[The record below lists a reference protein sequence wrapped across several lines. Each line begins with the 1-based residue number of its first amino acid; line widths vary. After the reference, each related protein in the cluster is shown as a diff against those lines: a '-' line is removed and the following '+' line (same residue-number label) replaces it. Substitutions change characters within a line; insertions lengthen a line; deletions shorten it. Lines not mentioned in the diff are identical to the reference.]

1 MRLIFSNAIIALAE
15 DRPPH
20 YFIGEIKTS
29 FVTKKAY
36 YDIIPENSQDV
47 NVNLH
52 LQRLREKYLHDWERQ
67 ATLILLAA
75 ALLLMLHRHYNRTR
89 FFRIHFATF
98 FENLPL
104 PESHP
109 YYYWFLTTSITLF
122 CLPALIAK
130 YGTKIHLRDYGFR
143 LGNQK
148 LGWSVTAAAWIVMIP
163 IVISAVL
170 IYPPF
175 SDKYPLCKAVDANW
189 QAFLLYQLAYGIY
202 MFSWEFFF
210 RGFMLFGLERQ
221 FGKYTIL
228 IQTIPFAVMHYS
240 KPMPEAIGSIVASV
254 LLGVLALETRSFLY
268 GAAIHWLVAMTMD
281 VVVTVL
287 RFA

>member
-1 MRLIFSNAIIALAE
+1 M
-15 DRPPH
+15 
-20 YFIGEIKTS
+20 
-29 FVTKKAY
+29 
-36 YDIIPENSQDV
+36 
-47 NVNLH
+47 NLH

-122 CLPALIAK
+122 CLPALIAT

-175 SDKYPLCKAVDANW
+175 SEKYPLCKAVNANW

-210 RGFMLFGLERQ
+210 RGFMLFGLERR